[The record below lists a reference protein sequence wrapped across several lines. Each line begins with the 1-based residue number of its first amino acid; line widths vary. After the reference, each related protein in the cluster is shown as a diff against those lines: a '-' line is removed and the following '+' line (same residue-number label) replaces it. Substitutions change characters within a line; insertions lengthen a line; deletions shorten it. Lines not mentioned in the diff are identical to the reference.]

1 MIRRVTATL
10 SILLLLISFSS
21 NAYADAI
28 CNDGW
33 KSKSSGSGTCS
44 WHGGV
49 LDWLPKTE
57 SSSSY
62 SRDSYYDNSDNGSGN
77 SGQGLCVHK
86 DRRDGETLKECN
98 IRKSNDIRE
107 RFLNQ
112 VRAQRAQESS
122 NKEYE
127 SMMLNQSINFDEF
140 DLEPLLKD
148 SEYYYNPFG
157 Q

>member
-10 SILLLLISFSS
+10 SILLLLISVSS

-28 CNDGW
+28 CKDG
-33 KSKSSGSGTCS
+33 SRSESSGSGTCS

-49 LDWLPKTE
+49 LDWLPKAG

-77 SGQGLCVHK
+77 SGSGLCVHK

-98 IRKSNDIRE
+98 VRRVGNIRE
-107 RFLNQ
+107 ILLDAI
-112 VRAQRAQESS
+112 RAQTSPRE
-122 NKEYE
+122 EY
-127 SMMLNQSINFDEF
+127 I
-140 DLEPLLKD
+140 PLIWDQKIDFSDQTSGPFFKD
-148 SEYYYNPFG
+148 SESYYNPFG